1 MIARV
6 WQGAVREEDG
16 DRYLAYLDETGV
28 AECRATPGNRGV
40 TVLRRVSDG
49 RAEFV
54 FTSYWESMEAVR
66 AFAGSDVERARYYPE
81 DERFL
86 LELDPH
92 VRHYTVEVDR
102 SAS

>member
-6 WQGAVREEDG
+6 WWGAVREEDG

-28 AECRATPGNRGV
+28 KECRATPGNRGV
-40 TVLRRVSDG
+40 TVLRRTGGG

-54 FTSYWESMEAVR
+54 FTSYWESMEAIR
-66 AFAGSDVERARYYPE
+66 GFAGDDVERARYYPE

-92 VRHYTVEVDR
+92 VRHYTVAVDR
-102 SAS
+102 VSL